1 VCSGE
6 KKGPKKKKEINT
18 NASESVIVDDRYGMS
33 RIAGLNDNFGG

>member
-18 NASESVIVDDRYGMS
+18 NSSENVIADYRYGRS
-33 RIAGLNDNFGG
+33 RIAGIE

>member
-18 NASESVIVDDRYGMS
+18 NSSANVIVDYRYGMS
-33 RIAGLNDNFGG
+33 RIAGIE